1 MSQLK
6 NQLSKIIPKLIKEA
20 SKIRDEEV
28 RSRWMRLRK
37 ITESSKSLSQACRFY
52 GMSEDCYRKWGK
64 RLIARHRIES
74 LFTRSRRPKRSPN
87 KTKRRIEKKVI
98 ALRRFDPSLG
108 PDRISY
114 DLKVLY
120 NLVVPESTVYAILK
134 RAQLVSRKLAQR
146 LTKKHMKRYRRSLPG
161 YLQMDFKYVP
171 YLIDGKQYYQLSC
184 VDHHSSWRLIRTY
197 RNKNIDA
204 VLDFLEELELV
215 CPFPIVEIQTDN
227 DLAFTDKFASH
238 GLGVTGQ
245 HDLDIWC
252 KKLKINHKLIP
263 VGVKELNGKVE
274 NTHKQDDRE
283 FYARGKHKS
292 FESLCLNIKGYNYR
306 WNEQRRTKALGR
318 KTPIEVLRTA
328 YVKIFAFFL
337 PHRTE
342 ENKAVYNIDLEGNSY
357 VPLPKTA
364 VLKKKNRTPKR
375 SLVQR
380 YLDYLEWEDKN
391 KLKALAW
398 TPTMSQSFS
407 EFYKHMMVISIKQCV
422 YKAGTMAAY
431 KL

>member
-28 RSRWMRLRK
+28 RSRWMRLKR

-52 GMSEDCYRKWGK
+52 GMSEDCYRKWGN
-64 RLIARHRIES
+64 RLTRRHRIES
-74 LFTRSRRPKRSPN
+74 LFTRSRRPKKSPN

-98 ALRRFDPSLG
+98 ALRKFDPSLG

-114 DLKVLY
+114 DLKILY

-134 RAQLVSRKLAQR
+134 RARLISHKLAQS

-171 YLIDGKQYYQLSC
+171 YPIDGKQYYQLSC
-184 VDHHSSWRLIRTY
+184 VDHHSSWRLIRIY
-197 RNKNIDA
+197 RNKSIHA
-204 VLDFLEELELV
+204 VLEFLKELELT
-215 CPFPIVEIQTDN
+215 CPFPIIEIQTDN
-227 DLAFTDKFASH
+227 DSAFTDKFAPH
-238 GLGVTGQ
+238 GLGVTDQ
-245 HDLDIWC
+245 HDLDVWC
-252 KKLKINHKLIP
+252 KKNGITHRLIP

-283 FYARGKHKS
+283 FYARGGHKS
-292 FESLCLNIKGYNYR
+292 FESLSLNIKGYNYR
-306 WNEQRRTKALGR
+306 WNEQRRTKALSR
-318 KTPIEVLRTA
+318 KTPIETLVNA

-337 PHRTE
+337 PYRTE
-342 ENKAVYNIDLEGNSY
+342 ENKAVHNIDLEGNSY
-357 VPLPKTA
+357 VPLPKTV
-364 VLKKKNRTPKR
+364 VLKKKNRTRKQ

-398 TPTMSQSFS
+398 APTMSLNF
-407 EFYKHMMVISIKQCV
+407 SIK
-422 YKAGTMAAY
+422 GTLIRRSIESA
-431 KL
+431 